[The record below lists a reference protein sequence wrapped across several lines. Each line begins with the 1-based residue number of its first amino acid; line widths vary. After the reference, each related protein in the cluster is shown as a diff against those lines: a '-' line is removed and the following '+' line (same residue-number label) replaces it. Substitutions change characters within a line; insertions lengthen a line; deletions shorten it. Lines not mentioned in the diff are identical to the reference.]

1 MSIED
6 FFNYQNI
13 IFIGLFVLICICLFF
28 NLKQKKRL
36 DLFFEGGGKD
46 VEKLLK
52 EQIQKTQNFDQ
63 DLKQVLERIS
73 KLENISQKTFQK
85 IGMIRFN
92 PFKEV
97 GGDQSFC
104 IVLLDADNNGFV
116 ISSHFTREANRVYS
130 KEIKN
135 GKSSYSLSNEE
146 RKAIEKA
153 ISGA

>member
-1 MSIED
+1 MEV

-13 IFIGLFVLICICLFF
+13 IFIALFALVCFSLFF

-36 DLFFEGGGKD
+36 YLFFKDSGKD

-52 EQIQKTQNFDQ
+52 EQIQKTQSFDQ
-63 DLKQVLERIS
+63 DLKQALERIY
-73 KLENISQKTFQK
+73 KLENISQKSFQK

-92 PFKEV
+92 PFNEV

-104 IVLLDADNNGFV
+104 IALLDADNNGFV
-116 ISSHFTREANRVYS
+116 ITSHFLREANRVYS

-135 GKSSYSLSNEE
+135 GKSNYSLSDEE
-146 RKAIEKA
+146 KKAIEKA
-153 ISGA
+153 MSGI